1 MKKLSITLESIVAI
15 LGLIGMF
22 MGLCDQEVCSILF
35 FGFLFLSAKV
45 TLANIKEEGR

>member
-1 MKKLSITLESIVAI
+1 MKKLSIILESLVAI

-22 MGLCDQEVCSILF
+22 MGVCDQEVCIILF

-45 TLANIKEEGR
+45 TLANMKDEDK

>member
-1 MKKLSITLESIVAI
+1 MKKLNIILESIVAI

-45 TLANIKEEGR
+45 TLANMKEDDK